1 MSSYIER
8 YERRRLRSSYVS
20 VTFSISLVL
29 VLLGALFLLVFNAQR
44 LGNYFKEQLVLTAY
58 IRPEAK
64 EVEIEQLVKSLAVS
78 SYVKE
83 STFVSKEE
91 AAVSYTDEINQ
102 DFVSFLGFNPLRD
115 GVEVRIKAEYISSDF
130 ANDLTTDL
138 LSKSFIEEVIYDVEL
153 LQLLESNFKI
163 IRSALF
169 TASAFLLLIS
179 LLLINSSIRLSI
191 YSKRL
196 VLKTMRLVGAKKSFI
211 RRPFIRTYA
220 GLGLMGATLAAIA
233 LMALIAQLDRSYP
246 ALALLDEPMP
256 ILLII
261 AALYLIALLITVIS
275 AYLSTT
281 RFLSLKAT
289 SNFS

>member
-20 VTFSISLVL
+20 VTFSISM
-29 VLLGALFLLVFNAQR
+29 VLLLLGSLFLLLFNAQR
-44 LGNYFKEQLVLTAY
+44 LGDYFKEQLVLTAY

-78 SYVKE
+78 SYIKE
-83 STFVSKEE
+83 STFVSKED
-91 AAVSYTDEINQ
+91 AATEYTEEIDQ

-115 GVEVRIKAEYISSDF
+115 GVEVRIKAEYITSNF
-130 ANDLTTDL
+130 ANEMTADL
-138 LSKSFIEEVIYDVEL
+138 LNKAFIEEVIYDVEL
-153 LQLLESNFKI
+153 LELLESNFKV
-163 IRSALF
+163 IRSALMA
-169 TASAFLLLIS
+169 ASAFLLLIS

-211 RRPFIRTYA
+211 RRPFIRIYV
-220 GLGLMGATLAAIA
+220 GLGLIGATLAS
-233 LMALIAQLDRSYP
+233 LLLLLLTWQLNQTY
-246 ALALLDEPMP
+246 LALDLWNQ
-256 ILLII
+256 LLPLVVII
-261 AALYLIALLITVIS
+261 ASLYLIALLITLVS
-275 AYLSTT
+275 AYLSTM

-289 SNFS
+289 SNFA

>member
-29 VLLGALFLLVFNAQR
+29 VLLGTLFLLLFNAQR
-44 LGNYFKEQLVLTAY
+44 LGDYFKEQLVLTAY
-58 IRPEAK
+58 IRTEAK

-91 AAVSYTDEINQ
+91 AAANYTEEIDQ
-102 DFVSFLGFNPLRD
+102 DFVTFLGFNPLRD

-130 ANDLTTDL
+130 ANQLTADL
-138 LSKSFIEEVIYDVEL
+138 LNKSFIEEVIYDVEL
-153 LQLLESNFKI
+153 LELLESKFKV
-163 IRSALF
+163 IRSALMA
-169 TASAFLLLIS
+169 ASGFLLLIS

-211 RRPFIRTYA
+211 RRPFIRIYA
-220 GLGLMGATLAAIA
+220 SLGLIGATLAS
-233 LMALIAQLDRSYP
+233 LLLLALIGQLNTIYP
-246 ALALLDEPMP
+246 SLDLLGDPLP
-256 ILLII
+256 IMVII
-261 AALYLIALLITVIS
+261 ASLYLIALLITLIS

>member
-29 VLLGALFLLVFNAQR
+29 VLLGTLFLLLFNAQR
-44 LGNYFKEQLVLTAY
+44 LGDYFKEQLVLTAY
-58 IRPEAK
+58 IRTEAK

-91 AAVSYTDEINQ
+91 AAANYTEEIDQ
-102 DFVSFLGFNPLRD
+102 DFVAFLGFNPLRD

-130 ANDLTTDL
+130 ANQLTADL
-138 LSKSFIEEVIYDVEL
+138 LNKSFIEEVIYDVEL
-153 LQLLESNFKI
+153 LELLESNFKV
-163 IRSALF
+163 IRSALIA
-169 TASAFLLLIS
+169 ASGFLLLIS

-211 RRPFIRTYA
+211 RRPFIRIYA
-220 GLGLMGATLAAIA
+220 SLGLIGATLAS
-233 LMALIAQLDRSYP
+233 LLLLALIGQLNTIYP
-246 ALALLDEPMP
+246 SLDLLGDPLP
-256 ILLII
+256 IMVII
-261 AALYLIALLITVIS
+261 ASLYLIALLITLIS

>member
-29 VLLGALFLLVFNAQR
+29 VLLGTLFLLLFNAQR
-44 LGNYFKEQLVLTAY
+44 LGDYFKEQLVLTAY
-58 IRPEAK
+58 IRTEAK

-91 AAVSYTDEINQ
+91 AAANYTEEIDQ
-102 DFVSFLGFNPLRD
+102 DFVTFLGFNPLRD

-130 ANDLTTDL
+130 ANQLTADL
-138 LSKSFIEEVIYDVEL
+138 LNKSFIEEVIYDVEL
-153 LQLLESNFKI
+153 LELLESNFKV
-163 IRSALF
+163 IRSALMA
-169 TASAFLLLIS
+169 ASGFLLLIS

-211 RRPFIRTYA
+211 RRPFIRIYA
-220 GLGLMGATLAAIA
+220 SLGLIGATLAS
-233 LMALIAQLDRSYP
+233 LLLLALIGQLNTIYP
-246 ALALLDEPMP
+246 SLDLLGDPLP
-256 ILLII
+256 IMVII
-261 AALYLIALLITVIS
+261 ASLYLIALLITLIS

>member
-20 VTFSISLVL
+20 VTLSISLVL
-29 VLLGALFLLVFNAQR
+29 VLLGTLFLLLFNAQR
-44 LGNYFKEQLVLTAY
+44 LGDYFKEQLVLTAY
-58 IRPEAK
+58 IRTEAK

-91 AAVSYTDEINQ
+91 AAANYTEEIDQ
-102 DFVSFLGFNPLRD
+102 DFVAFLGFNPLRD

-130 ANDLTTDL
+130 ANQLKADL
-138 LSKSFIEEVIYDVEL
+138 LNKSFIEEVIYDVEL
-153 LQLLESNFKI
+153 LELLESNFKV
-163 IRSALF
+163 IRSALMA
-169 TASAFLLLIS
+169 ASGFLLLIS

-211 RRPFIRTYA
+211 RRPFIRIYA
-220 GLGLMGATLAAIA
+220 SLGLIGASLAS
-233 LMALIAQLDRSYP
+233 LLLLALIGQLNTIYP
-246 ALALLDEPMP
+246 SLDLLGDPLP
-256 ILLII
+256 IMVII
-261 AALYLIALLITVIS
+261 ASLYLIALLITLIS
-275 AYLSTT
+275 AYLSTM

>member
-220 GLGLMGATLAAIA
+220 GLGLIGATLAAIA

-246 ALALLDEPMP
+246 ALALLDETMP

>member
-20 VTFSISLVL
+20 VTFSISM
-29 VLLGALFLLVFNAQR
+29 VLLLLGSLFLLLFNAQR
-44 LGNYFKEQLVLTAY
+44 LGDYFKEQLVLTAY

-78 SYVKE
+78 SYIKE
-83 STFVSKEE
+83 STFVSKED
-91 AAVSYTDEINQ
+91 AATEYTEEIDQ

-115 GVEVRIKAEYISSDF
+115 GVEVRIKAEYITSDF
-130 ANDLTTDL
+130 ANEMTADL
-138 LSKSFIEEVIYDVEL
+138 LNKAFIEEVIYDVEL
-153 LQLLESNFKI
+153 LELLESNFKV
-163 IRSALF
+163 IRSALMA
-169 TASAFLLLIS
+169 ASAFLLLIS

-211 RRPFIRTYA
+211 RRPFIRIYV
-220 GLGLMGATLAAIA
+220 GLGLIGATLAS
-233 LMALIAQLDRSYP
+233 LLLLLLTWQLNQTYP
-246 ALALLDEPMP
+246 ALDLWNQLLP
-256 ILLII
+256 LVVII
-261 AALYLIALLITVIS
+261 ASLYLIALLITLIS
-275 AYLSTT
+275 AYLSTM

-289 SNFS
+289 SNFA

>member
-20 VTFSISLVL
+20 VTFSISM
-29 VLLGALFLLVFNAQR
+29 VLLLLGSLFLLLFNAQR
-44 LGNYFKEQLVLTAY
+44 LGDYFKEQLVLTAY

-78 SYVKE
+78 SYIKE
-83 STFVSKEE
+83 STFVSKED
-91 AAVSYTDEINQ
+91 AATEYTEEIDQ

-115 GVEVRIKAEYISSDF
+115 GVEVRIKAEYITSDF
-130 ANDLTTDL
+130 ANEMTADL
-138 LSKSFIEEVIYDVEL
+138 LNKAFIEEVIYDVEL
-153 LQLLESNFKI
+153 LELLESNFKV
-163 IRSALF
+163 IRSALMA
-169 TASAFLLLIS
+169 ASAFLLLIS

-211 RRPFIRTYA
+211 RRPFIRIYV
-220 GLGLMGATLAAIA
+220 GLGLIGATLAS
-233 LMALIAQLDRSYP
+233 LLLLLLTWQLNQTY
-246 ALALLDEPMP
+246 LALDLWNQ
-256 ILLII
+256 LLPLVVII
-261 AALYLIALLITVIS
+261 ASLYLIALLITLIS
-275 AYLSTT
+275 AYLSTM

-289 SNFS
+289 SNFA

>member
-20 VTFSISLVL
+20 VTFSISM
-29 VLLGALFLLVFNAQR
+29 VLLLLGSLFLLLFNAQR
-44 LGNYFKEQLVLTAY
+44 LGDYFKEQLVLTAY

-78 SYVKE
+78 SYIKE
-83 STFVSKEE
+83 STFVSKED
-91 AAVSYTDEINQ
+91 AATEYTEEIDQ

-115 GVEVRIKAEYISSDF
+115 GVEVRIKAEYITSNF
-130 ANDLTTDL
+130 ANEMTADL
-138 LSKSFIEEVIYDVEL
+138 LNKAFIEEVIYDVEL
-153 LQLLESNFKI
+153 LELLESNFKV
-163 IRSALF
+163 IRSALMA
-169 TASAFLLLIS
+169 ASAFLLLIS

-211 RRPFIRTYA
+211 RRPFIRIYV
-220 GLGLMGATLAAIA
+220 GLGLIGATLAS
-233 LMALIAQLDRSYP
+233 LLLLLITWQLNQTY
-246 ALALLDEPMP
+246 LALDLWNQ
-256 ILLII
+256 LLPLVVII
-261 AALYLIALLITVIS
+261 ASLYLIALLITLIS
-275 AYLSTT
+275 AYLSTM

-289 SNFS
+289 SNFA

>member
-29 VLLGALFLLVFNAQR
+29 VLLGTLFLLLFNAQR
-44 LGNYFKEQLVLTAY
+44 LGDYFKEQLVLTAY
-58 IRPEAK
+58 IRTEAK

-91 AAVSYTDEINQ
+91 AAANYTEEIDQ
-102 DFVSFLGFNPLRD
+102 DFVAFLGFNPLRD

-130 ANDLTTDL
+130 ANQLTADL
-138 LSKSFIEEVIYDVEL
+138 LNKSFIEEVIYDVEL
-153 LQLLESNFKI
+153 LELLESNFKV
-163 IRSALF
+163 IRSALMA
-169 TASAFLLLIS
+169 ASGFLLLIS

-196 VLKTMRLVGAKKSFI
+196 VLKTMRLVGAKKSCI
-211 RRPFIRTYA
+211 RRPFIRIYA
-220 GLGLMGATLAAIA
+220 SLGLIGATLAS
-233 LMALIAQLDRSYP
+233 LLLLALIGQLNTIYP
-246 ALALLDEPMP
+246 SLDLLGDPLP
-256 ILLII
+256 IMVII
-261 AALYLIALLITVIS
+261 ASLYLIALLITLIS

>member
-29 VLLGALFLLVFNAQR
+29 VLLGTLFLLLFNAQR
-44 LGNYFKEQLVLTAY
+44 LGDYFKEQLVLTAY
-58 IRPEAK
+58 IRTEAK

-91 AAVSYTDEINQ
+91 AAANYTEEIDQ
-102 DFVSFLGFNPLRD
+102 DFVAFLGFNPLRD

-130 ANDLTTDL
+130 ANQLTADL
-138 LSKSFIEEVIYDVEL
+138 LNKSFIEEVIYDVEL
-153 LQLLESNFKI
+153 LELLESNFKV
-163 IRSALF
+163 IRSALMA
-169 TASAFLLLIS
+169 ASGFLLLIS

-211 RRPFIRTYA
+211 RRPFIRIYA
-220 GLGLMGATLAAIA
+220 SLGLIGATLAS
-233 LMALIAQLDRSYP
+233 LLLLALIGQLNTIYP
-246 ALALLDEPMP
+246 SLDLLGDPLP
-256 ILLII
+256 IMVII
-261 AALYLIALLITVIS
+261 ASLYLIALLITLIS

>member
-20 VTFSISLVL
+20 VTFSISM
-29 VLLGALFLLVFNAQR
+29 VLLLLGSLFLLLFNAQR
-44 LGNYFKEQLVLTAY
+44 LGDYFKEQLVLTAY

-78 SYVKE
+78 SYIKE
-83 STFVSKEE
+83 STFVSKED
-91 AAVSYTDEINQ
+91 AATEYTEEIDQ

-115 GVEVRIKAEYISSDF
+115 GVEVRIKAEYITSDF
-130 ANDLTTDL
+130 ANEMTADL
-138 LSKSFIEEVIYDVEL
+138 LNKAFIEEVIYDVEL
-153 LQLLESNFKI
+153 LELLESNFKV
-163 IRSALF
+163 IRSALMA
-169 TASAFLLLIS
+169 ASAFLLLIS

-211 RRPFIRTYA
+211 RRPFMRIYV
-220 GLGLMGATLAAIA
+220 GLGLIGATLAS
-233 LMALIAQLDRSYP
+233 LLLLLLTWQLNQTYP
-246 ALALLDEPMP
+246 ALDLWNQLLP
-256 ILLII
+256 LVVII
-261 AALYLIALLITVIS
+261 ASLYLIALLITLIS
-275 AYLSTT
+275 AYLSTM

-289 SNFS
+289 SNFA

>member
-20 VTFSISLVL
+20 VTLSISLVL
-29 VLLGALFLLVFNAQR
+29 VLLGTLFLLLFNAQR
-44 LGNYFKEQLVLTAY
+44 LGDYFKEQLVLTAY
-58 IRPEAK
+58 IRTEAK

-91 AAVSYTDEINQ
+91 AAANYTEEIDQ
-102 DFVSFLGFNPLRD
+102 DFVTFLGFNPLRD

-130 ANDLTTDL
+130 ANQLTADL
-138 LSKSFIEEVIYDVEL
+138 LNKSFIEEVIYDVEL
-153 LQLLESNFKI
+153 LELLESNFKV
-163 IRSALF
+163 IRSALMA
-169 TASAFLLLIS
+169 ASGFLLLIS

-211 RRPFIRTYA
+211 RRPFIRIYA
-220 GLGLMGATLAAIA
+220 GLGLIGATLAS
-233 LMALIAQLDRSYP
+233 LLLLALIGQLNTIYP
-246 ALALLDEPMP
+246 SLDLLGDPLP
-256 ILLII
+256 IMVII
-261 AALYLIALLITVIS
+261 ASLYLIALLITLIS

>member
-220 GLGLMGATLAAIA
+220 GLGLIGATLAAIA

>member
-20 VTFSISLVL
+20 VTFSISM
-29 VLLGALFLLVFNAQR
+29 VLLLLGSLFLLLFNAQR
-44 LGNYFKEQLVLTAY
+44 LGDYFKEQLVLTAY

-78 SYVKE
+78 SYIKE
-83 STFVSKEE
+83 STFVSKED
-91 AAVSYTDEINQ
+91 AAIEYTEEIDQ

-115 GVEVRIKAEYISSDF
+115 GVEVRIKAEYITSDF
-130 ANDLTTDL
+130 ANEMTADL
-138 LSKSFIEEVIYDVEL
+138 LNKAFIEEVIYDVEL
-153 LQLLESNFKI
+153 LELLESNFKV
-163 IRSALF
+163 IRSALMA
-169 TASAFLLLIS
+169 ASAFLLLIS

-211 RRPFIRTYA
+211 RRPFIRIYV
-220 GLGLMGATLAAIA
+220 GLGLIGATLAS
-233 LMALIAQLDRSYP
+233 LLLLLLTWQLNQTYP
-246 ALALLDEPMP
+246 ALDLWNQLLP
-256 ILLII
+256 LVVII
-261 AALYLIALLITVIS
+261 ASLYLIALLITLIS
-275 AYLSTT
+275 AYLSTM

-289 SNFS
+289 SNFA